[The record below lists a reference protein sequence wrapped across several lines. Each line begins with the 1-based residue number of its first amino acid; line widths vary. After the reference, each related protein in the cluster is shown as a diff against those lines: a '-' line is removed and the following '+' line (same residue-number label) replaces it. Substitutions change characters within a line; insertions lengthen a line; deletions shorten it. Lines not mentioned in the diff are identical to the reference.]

1 MIEQS
6 HFHEDH
12 IMPDQPTPPVDPA
25 ARIAELEAKLARVTA
40 ERDML
45 KKFACAPSEE
55 FSDWDVTEEEVQDAM
70 HGPRGRPLIEII
82 QEHKRKLGEA

>member
-1 MIEQS
+1 MGQTR
-6 HFHEDH
+6 EDH
-12 IMPDQPTPPVDPA
+12 VVPDQPTPPPDLA
-25 ARIAELEAKLARVTA
+25 ARIAELEATVAQLTR

-82 QEHKRKLGEA
+82 EEHKRKLGGA

>member
-1 MIEQS
+1 MMGVVPR
-6 HFHEDH
+6 EDQVMH
-12 IMPDQPTPPVDPA
+12 DLPIQPPDPA
-25 ARIAELEAKLARVTA
+25 ARIAELEATVAQLTR